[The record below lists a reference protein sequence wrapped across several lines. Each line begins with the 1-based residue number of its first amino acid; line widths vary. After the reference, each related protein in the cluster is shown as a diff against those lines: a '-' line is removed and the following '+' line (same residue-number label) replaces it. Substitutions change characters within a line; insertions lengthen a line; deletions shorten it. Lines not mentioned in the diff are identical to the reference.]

1 MLFLDCVIKIQKTFQ
16 LVQTLS
22 SCALSL
28 HLRVRTLRKVGTL
41 ITKLVPRLI
50 QPDDTY
56 PEHVVFKSYATD
68 ILCPRSTDCMT
79 GLVQDLS
86 RYL

>member
-1 MLFLDCVIKIQKTFQ
+1 MLSLDCVIKIQKTFQ

-41 ITKLVPRLI
+41 ITKPVPRLI
-50 QPDDTY
+50 QPDD
-56 PEHVVFKSYATD
+56 VVFKSYATD